1 MKKDIQDWL
10 RDACCRYHIEQPLYV
25 LHDHKDD
32 VDGKRYYRYRG
43 SLTTP
48 AVGKPKVCLGNYA
61 RTHEKARD
69 MVATMLLRRLLSSTN
84 HKLIDYNHHNVV
96 LLEAQLERMADTNYD
111 LHVENMTLL
120 EEVKYLN
127 SLIENASKKSD

>member
-1 MKKDIQDWL
+1 MKKDVQDWL

-25 LHDHKDD
+25 LHDYKDD
-32 VDGKRYYRYRG
+32 VDGKRYYRYRA

-48 AVGKPKVCLGNYA
+48 AIGKPKVCLGNFA

-69 MVATMLLRRLLSSTN
+69 MVATMLLRRLLSATN

-96 LLEAQLERMADTNYD
+96 LLEAQLERMAAINYD
-111 LHVENMTLL
+111 LQVENTTLL
-120 EEVKYLN
+120 AEVNYLT
-127 SLIENASKKSD
+127 SLVNLDSKKSD